1 MKKIMFFV
9 LGILFLSSCGNSSS
23 NNSSNSVAVAP
34 ESREIFTENFYYKNL
49 PFKDFP
55 VKYKEKDLAYIKAN
69 EFNTLKEAILSL
81 SSSYNFQ
88 QEVLKGD
95 NEKYIAEA
103 EAETKS
109 KFYVYNDP
117 DMSRYFIYYTP
128 INSSKGEIGEITIYN
143 RKIKLDWN
151 NDKPLIPYIPE

>member
-9 LGILFLSSCGNSSS
+9 LGMLFLSSCGNSS
-23 NNSSNSVAVAP
+23 NNSNNSVAVAP
-34 ESREIFTENFYYKNL
+34 ENRESFTENIILKNSSIK
-49 PFKDFP
+49 KD
-55 VKYKEKDLAYIKAN
+55 EKRVGYVKAN

-95 NEKYIAEA
+95 NEKRITEA

-117 DMSRYFIYYTP
+117 DMSSYLIYYTP
-128 INSSKGEIGEITIYN
+128 INNSKGEIGKITIYK
-143 RKIKLDWN
+143 RKIELDWN
-151 NDKPLIPYIPE
+151 NNEPIVPYNIY

>member
-1 MKKIMFFV
+1 MKKIMLFV
-9 LGILFLSSCGNSSS
+9 LGILFLNGCGNSTD
-23 NNSSNSVAVAP
+23 NSSNSVAVAP
-34 ESREIFTENFYYKNL
+34 ENRESFTENFYYKNL
-49 PFKDFP
+49 PFKDFS
-55 VKYKEKDLAYIKAN
+55 VKYKEKKLGYIKAN

-109 KFYVYNDP
+109 KFYVYNNP
-117 DMSRYFIYYTP
+117 NLSRYFIYYTP
-128 INSSKGEIGEITIYN
+128 INSSKGEIGVITIYK
-143 RKIKLDWN
+143 RKIELDWN
-151 NDKPLIPYIPE
+151 NDEPLIPYIPE

>member
-9 LGILFLSSCGNSSS
+9 LGMLFLSSCGNSSS

-34 ESREIFTENFYYKNL
+34 ESRESFTENIILKNSSIK
-49 PFKDFP
+49 KD
-55 VKYKEKDLAYIKAN
+55 EKRVGYVKAN

-95 NEKYIAEA
+95 NEKRITEA

-117 DMSRYFIYYTP
+117 DMSSYLIYYTP
-128 INSSKGEIGEITIYN
+128 INNSKGEIGKITIYK
-143 RKIKLDWN
+143 RKIELDWN
-151 NDKPLIPYIPE
+151 NNEPIVPYNIY

>member
-9 LGILFLSSCGNSSS
+9 LGMLFLSSCGNSSS

-34 ESREIFTENFYYKNL
+34 ESRESFTENFYYKNL

-95 NEKYIAEA
+95 NEKRITEA

-117 DMSRYFIYYTP
+117 DMSSYLIYYTP
-128 INSSKGEIGEITIYN
+128 INNSKGEIGKITIYN
-143 RKIKLDWN
+143 RKIELDWN
-151 NDKPLIPYIPE
+151 NNKPLIPYIPE

>member
-9 LGILFLSSCGNSSS
+9 LGMLFLSSCGNSSS

-34 ESREIFTENFYYKNL
+34 ESRESFTENIILKNGSIK
-49 PFKDFP
+49 KD
-55 VKYKEKDLAYIKAN
+55 EKRVGYVKAN

-95 NEKYIAEA
+95 NEKRITEA

-117 DMSRYFIYYTP
+117 DMSSYLIYYTP
-128 INSSKGEIGEITIYN
+128 INNSKGEIGKITIYK
-143 RKIKLDWN
+143 RKIELDWN
-151 NDKPLIPYIPE
+151 NNEPIVPYNIY